1 MAEAAQQARGCLKIS
16 IPQKH
21 PAAGPARAV
30 FSTSNI
36 SPKNH
41 LDNVTQ
47 EPVVL
52 FARVSS
58 ETQDCGRQLRDLQ
71 RHATH
76 AGYQVVATIAE
87 KLSGSRRSRARRP
100 DLDQLLTLARSGR
113 VRQVL
118 VTELSRL
125 GRRARETRQVV
136 EELAD
141 LKVSVFA
148 LNIQLGSLLP
158 DGKPN
163 PIARLVMT
171 VLMEVDEME
180 TERLGQRIRSGQDKA
195 YAAGAQR
202 GRPTGTTQDN
212 KKLLAKYARVVKYLQ
227 SGLVVREIATL
238 CSCSTNTV
246 LKVKAALTAAPHVA
260 LSS

>member
-1 MAEAAQQARGCLKIS
+1 M
-16 IPQKH
+16 PT
-21 PAAGPARAV
+21 P
-30 FSTSNI
+30 

-41 LDNVTQ
+41 LVNLLQDAPV
-47 EPVVL
+47 PVVL

-58 ETQDCGRQLRDLQ
+58 EAQDFGRQLRDLE
-71 RHATH
+71 RHAQR

-87 KLSGSRRSRARRP
+87 KLSGARRSRAKRP
-100 DLDQLLTLARSGR
+100 DLDELLALAKSGA
-113 VRQVL
+113 VRMVL

-163 PIARLVMT
+163 PIARLIMT

-180 TERLGQRIRSGQDKA
+180 TERLGHRIRSGQEKA
-195 YAAGAQR
+195 FASGAQK
-202 GRPTGTTQDN
+202 GRPVGTVQKAD
-212 KKLLAKYARVVKYLQ
+212 KLVAKYPKVVKYLEN
-227 SGLVVREIATL
+227 GLTVREIAGL
-238 CSCSTNTV
+238 AHCSTNTV
-246 LKVKAALTAAPHVA
+246 LKVKAAL
-260 LSS
+260 SS

>member
-1 MAEAAQQARGCLKIS
+1 LLKN
-16 IPQKH
+16 Q
-21 PAAGPARAV
+21 V
-30 FSTSNI
+30 VN
-36 SPKNH
+36 
-41 LDNVTQ
+41 LTQ
-47 EPVVL
+47 EALPTPVVL

-58 ETQDCGRQLRDLQ
+58 EAQDFGRQLRDLE
-71 RHATH
+71 RHATR

-87 KLSGSRRSRARRP
+87 KLSGSRRSRAARP
-100 DLDQLLTLARSGR
+100 DLDQLLALARSGA

-125 GRRARETRQVV
+125 GRRAREVRQVV

-158 DGKPN
+158 DGKHN

-180 TERLGQRIRSGQDKA
+180 TERLGHRIKSGQEKA
-195 YAAGAQR
+195 YAEGKQK
-202 GRPTGTTQDN
+202 GRPAGTVQDS
-212 KKLLAKYARVVKYLQ
+212 KKLLAKYPKVVKYLER
-227 SGLVVREIATL
+227 GLVVREIAEL
-238 CSCSTNTV
+238 AACSTNTV
-246 LKVKAALTAAPHVA
+246 LKVKAAL
-260 LSS
+260 SS

>member
-1 MAEAAQQARGCLKIS
+1 M
-16 IPQKH
+16 
-21 PAAGPARAV
+21 RAV
-30 FSTSNI
+30 FSVHLLSL
-36 SPKNH
+36 KNQVDK
-41 LDNVTQ
+41 LTQ

-58 ETQDCGRQLRDLQ
+58 EAQDFGRQLRDLQ
-71 RHATH
+71 RHADRS
-76 AGYQVVATIAE
+76 GYQVVATIAE

-100 DLDQLLTLARSGR
+100 DLDELLALARSGR

-158 DGKPN
+158 DGKAN

-195 YAAGAQR
+195 YAAGAQK
-202 GRPTGTTQDN
+202 GRPVGSVQDAE
-212 KKLLAKYARVVKYLQ
+212 KILLRYPKVVRNLQ
-227 SGLVVREIATL
+227 KGLVVREVARL
-238 CSCSTNTV
+238 CECSTNTV
-246 LKVKAALTAAPHVA
+246 LKVKALMP
-260 LSS
+260 

>member
-1 MAEAAQQARGCLKIS
+1 MKQDA
-16 IPQKH
+16 P
-21 PAAGPARAV
+21 
-30 FSTSNI
+30 T
-36 SPKNH
+36 
-41 LDNVTQ
+41 
-47 EPVVL
+47 PVAL
-52 FARVSS
+52 FARVSTK
-58 ETQDCGRQLRDLQ
+58 TQDFGRQLRDLQ
-71 RHATH
+71 RHADR

-87 KLSGSRRSRARRP
+87 KLSGSRRSRAKRP
-100 DLDQLLTLARSGR
+100 DLDRLLALARGGQ

-141 LKVSVFA
+141 LEVSVFA

-180 TERLGQRIRSGQDKA
+180 TERLGERIRSGQEKA
-195 YAAGAQR
+195 YSAGAQK
-202 GRPTGTTQDN
+202 GRPIGTVQ
-212 KKLLAKYARVVKYLQ
+212 KEEKLLARHKKVVKHLHT
-227 SGLVVREIATL
+227 GLTVREIAEL
-238 CSCSTNTV
+238 AGCSTNTV
-246 LKVKAALTAAPHVA
+246 LKVKAAL
-260 LSS
+260 SS

>member
-1 MAEAAQQARGCLKIS
+1 M
-16 IPQKH
+16 
-21 PAAGPARAV
+21 
-30 FSTSNI
+30 
-36 SPKNH
+36 
-41 LDNVTQ
+41 TQ

-58 ETQDCGRQLRDLQ
+58 EAQDFGRQLRDLQ
-71 RHATH
+71 RHADRS
-76 AGYQVVATIAE
+76 GYQVVATIAE

-100 DLDQLLTLARSGR
+100 DLDQLLALARTGQ

-125 GRRARETRQVV
+125 GRRARETRLVV

-180 TERLGQRIRSGQDKA
+180 TERLGHRIRSGQEKA
-195 YAAGAQR
+195 YSEGKQK
-202 GRPTGTTQDN
+202 GRPVGTTQDEEKL
-212 KKLLAKYARVVKYLQ
+212 KKRYPKVVKHLQ
-227 SGLVVREIATL
+227 SGLTVREIAGL
-238 CSCSTNTV
+238 AGCSTNTV
-246 LKVKAALTAAPHVA
+246 LKVKAAL
-260 LSS
+260 SS

>member
-1 MAEAAQQARGCLKIS
+1 MSQAL
-16 IPQKH
+16 
-21 PAAGPARAV
+21 
-30 FSTSNI
+30 T
-36 SPKNH
+36 
-41 LDNVTQ
+41 
-47 EPVVL
+47 PVVL

-58 ETQDCGRQLRDLQ
+58 EAQDFGRQLRDLQ
-71 RHATH
+71 RHADR

-100 DLDQLLTLARSGR
+100 DLDQLLALARGGQ

-141 LKVSVFA
+141 LQVSVFA

-180 TERLGQRIRSGQDKA
+180 TERLGERIRSGQEKA
-195 YAAGAQR
+195 YSAGAQK
-202 GRPTGTTQDN
+202 GRPVGTTQDAEKL
-212 KKLLAKYARVVKYLQ
+212 KKRHPKVVKHLHN
-227 SGLVVREIATL
+227 GLTVREIAEL
-238 CSCSTNTV
+238 AGCSTNTV
-246 LKVKAALTAAPHVA
+246 LKVKTA

>member
-1 MAEAAQQARGCLKIS
+1 VRAAFTLHFLSLQNQVDKLI
-16 IPQKH
+16 
-21 PAAGPARAV
+21 
-30 FSTSNI
+30 
-36 SPKNH
+36 
-41 LDNVTQ
+41 Q
-47 EPVVL
+47 ESLPVVL

-58 ETQDCGRQLRDLQ
+58 EAQDFGRQLRDLE
-71 RHATH
+71 RHATR
-76 AGYQVVATIAE
+76 AGYHVVATIAE
-87 KLSGSRRSRARRP
+87 KLSGSRRSRAKRP
-100 DLDQLLTLARSGR
+100 DLDQLLALARTGQ
-113 VRQVL
+113 VRMVL

-195 YAAGAQR
+195 FAAGAQR
-202 GRPTGTTQDN
+202 GRPVGTKQDEGKL
-212 KKLLAKYARVVKYLQ
+212 KKKYPKVVDYLQ
-227 SGLVVREIATL
+227 QGLTVREIATL
-238 CSCSTNTV
+238 CGCSTNTV
-246 LKVKAALTAAPHVA
+246 LKIKTLMQTKVPV
-260 LSS
+260 

>member
-1 MAEAAQQARGCLKIS
+1 M
-16 IPQKH
+16 
-21 PAAGPARAV
+21 
-30 FSTSNI
+30 SNAPI
-36 SPKNH
+36 
-41 LDNVTQ
+41 
-47 EPVVL
+47 PVVL

-58 ETQDCGRQLRDLQ
+58 EAQDFGRQLRDLQ
-71 RHATH
+71 RHADR
-76 AGYQVVATIAE
+76 AGYQVVGTIAE
-87 KLSGSRRSRARRP
+87 KLSGSRRSRAKRP
-100 DLDQLLTLARSGR
+100 DLDQLLALARGGQ

-180 TERLGQRIRSGQDKA
+180 TERLGHRIRSGQEKA
-195 YAAGAQR
+195 YSEGKQK
-202 GRPTGTTQDN
+202 GRPVGSTQDVEKL
-212 KKLLAKYARVVKYLQ
+212 KKRYPKVVKHLR
-227 SGLVVREIATL
+227 SSLTVREIAEL
-238 CSCSTNTV
+238 AGCSTNTV
-246 LKVKAALTAAPHVA
+246 LKVKAAL
-260 LSS
+260 SS